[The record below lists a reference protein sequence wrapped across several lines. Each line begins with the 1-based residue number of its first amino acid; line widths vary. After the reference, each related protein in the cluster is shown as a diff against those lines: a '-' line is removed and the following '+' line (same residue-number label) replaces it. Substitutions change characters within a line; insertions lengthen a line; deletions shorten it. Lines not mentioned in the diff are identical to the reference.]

1 MFTGDL
7 LLKISLKD
15 MLESE
20 REMIME
26 SQNMR
31 MKKEHKVQILVEG
44 DKIADV

>member
-1 MFTGDL
+1 MFTRDL

-31 MKKEHKVQILVEG
+31 DEERT
-44 DKIADV
+44 